1 MLIIDGAPS
10 VVIPRS
16 AFHDTPVCSIA
27 SHSCSNTSLAVVR
40 PRIVFTQSNSSVTSN
55 WLLDTEVYQEVTSL
69 QFQNTDCQITTPMS
83 LSNKHSRQVRK
94 HINRFKHYR
103 NAADEF
109 ICLQPKW
116 KESEDE
122 ERGGEGESTEEKK
135 EEEKEPEYT
144 PEAGVSSD

>member
-40 PRIVFTQSNSSVTSN
+40 PCIVFTHSNSSVTSN
-55 WLLDTEVYQEVTSL
+55 WLLDTEVYQEVTFL

-94 HINRFKHYR
+94 HMIAYSFSRLPKHDFDRFVLFFKTLHT
-103 NAADEF
+103 
-109 ICLQPKW
+109 I
-116 KESEDE
+116 
-122 ERGGEGESTEEKK
+122 STQLVTE
-135 EEEKEPEYT
+135 
-144 PEAGVSSD
+144 